1 MALILAGLL
10 GVFISLAGA
19 WFITSPFN
27 AVQAFGVDPSHLA
40 DIALAPGLG
49 VRDVALGLIIIGFA
63 LARKPAAHGR
73 RAAHHLD
80 RTHRRL
86 RHRRESLWLRR
97 RRPAFDHAAVSRH
110 PRPDPGAQMTYW
122 FMPKRYWIG
131 ATPANRKGWLV
142 TVGFIAIVTPSSQ
155 CSG

>member
-49 VRDVALGLIIIGFA
+49 VRDIALGLIIIGFA
-63 LARKPAAHGR
+63 LARKPAATG
-73 RAAHHLD
+73 AALLITSIVPIGD
-80 RTHRRL
+80 YAIAGK
-86 RHRRESLWLRR
+86 
-97 RRPAFDHAAVSRH
+97 AFGYAAAVRH
-110 PRPDPGAQMTYW
+110 LITLPFLIILGLTLV
-122 FMPKRYWIG
+122 
-131 ATPANRKGWLV
+131 RK
-142 TVGFIAIVTPSSQ
+142 
-155 CSG
+155 

>member
-10 GVFISLAGA
+10 GVFVSLVGA

-63 LARKPAAHGR
+63 LARKP
-73 RAAHHLD
+73 
-80 RTHRRL
+80 
-86 RHRRESLWLRR
+86 
-97 RRPAFDHAAVSRH
+97 
-110 PRPDPGAQMTYW
+110 
-122 FMPKRYWIG
+122 G
-131 ATPANRKGWLV
+131 ATGAALLITSIVPIGDYAIAGKAFGYAAAARHLITLPFLVILGLILVRK
-142 TVGFIAIVTPSSQ
+142 
-155 CSG
+155 

>member
-10 GVFISLAGA
+10 GVFVSLVGA

-63 LARKPAAHGR
+63 LARKPGATGAALLITSIVPIGDY
-73 RAAHHLD
+73 AIAGK
-80 RTHRRL
+80 
-86 RHRRESLWLRR
+86 
-97 RRPAFDHAAVSRH
+97 AFGYAAAVRH
-110 PRPDPGAQMTYW
+110 LITLPFLVILGL
-122 FMPKRYWIG
+122 ILV
-131 ATPANRKGWLV
+131 RK
-142 TVGFIAIVTPSSQ
+142 
-155 CSG
+155 

>member
-1 MALILAGLL
+1 MAGLL

-63 LARKPAAHGR
+63 LARKPGATGAALLITSIVPIGDY
-73 RAAHHLD
+73 AIAGK
-80 RTHRRL
+80 
-86 RHRRESLWLRR
+86 
-97 RRPAFDHAAVSRH
+97 AFGYAAAVRH
-110 PRPDPGAQMTYW
+110 LITLPFLVILGL
-122 FMPKRYWIG
+122 ILV
-131 ATPANRKGWLV
+131 RK
-142 TVGFIAIVTPSSQ
+142 
-155 CSG
+155 

>member
-49 VRDVALGLIIIGFA
+49 VRDIALGLIIIGFA
-63 LARKPAAHGR
+63 LARKPAATG
-73 RAAHHLD
+73 AALLITSIVPIGD
-80 RTHRRL
+80 YAIAGK
-86 RHRRESLWLRR
+86 
-97 RRPAFDHAAVSRH
+97 AFGYTAAVRH
-110 PRPDPGAQMTYW
+110 LITLPFLIILGL
-122 FMPKRYWIG
+122 ILV
-131 ATPANRKGWLV
+131 RK
-142 TVGFIAIVTPSSQ
+142 
-155 CSG
+155 